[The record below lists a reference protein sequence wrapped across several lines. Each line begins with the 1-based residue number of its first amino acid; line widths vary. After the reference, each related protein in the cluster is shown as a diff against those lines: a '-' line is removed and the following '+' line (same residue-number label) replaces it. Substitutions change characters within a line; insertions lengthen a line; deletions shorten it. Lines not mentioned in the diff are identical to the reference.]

1 MYREGKERPSHH
13 SYRSGQDYIR
23 TINLLLVYL
32 ELNIENIFDHESI
45 DIICIY
51 MMMMSFIYNSFQM
64 RYGTSILVLIV

>member
-32 ELNIENIFDHESI
+32 ELNIENIFNQESI
-45 DIICIY
+45 DVYIY